1 MNVVRAIK
9 TIHKERDNVIEVMQ
23 SEKDLKAAEAYDSW
37 LKKKEV
43 ERFDSL
49 NNSFNGNDMESKI
62 PWLPPNK
69 TTMSS
74 KPTRM
79 TKIRR

>member
-1 MNVVRAIK
+1 
-9 TIHKERDNVIEVMQ
+9 MQ
-23 SEKDLKAAEAYDSW
+23 SEKDLKAEEAYEMW
-37 LKKKEV
+37 LRKKEI
-43 ERFDSL
+43 ERIEKL
-49 NNSFNGNDMESKI
+49 NDSFNQPYSELEPKI

-69 TTMSS
+69 TTLSS